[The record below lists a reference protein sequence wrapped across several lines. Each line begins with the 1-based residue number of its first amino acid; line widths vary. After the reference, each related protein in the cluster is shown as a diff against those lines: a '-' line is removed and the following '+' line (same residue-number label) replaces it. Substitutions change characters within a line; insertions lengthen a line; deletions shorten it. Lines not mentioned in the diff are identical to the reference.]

1 MGAHWVP
8 NGGLLGHDG
17 GPMSPQWTS
26 GKKRCSPLKNRKK
39 PGKIGGGGEHG
50 RGGDAKMA
58 PIRHKTPPRRL
69 HEGPKMPA
77 KSLIALR
84 FFPQHLVEG
93 LLNFRR
99 RVCRSFWLDLAFQD
113 PPGKTDQCYRNFFGP
128 PNEIKHSSDFL
139 MIFHDFSKPKNRKMT
154 KQ

>member
-1 MGAHWVP
+1 MVEKIV
-8 NGGLLGHDG
+8 GHYFF
-17 GPMSPQWTS
+17 
-26 GKKRCSPLKNRKK
+26 
-39 PGKIGGGGEHG
+39 
-50 RGGDAKMA
+50 
-58 PIRHKTPPRRL
+58 PPFL
-69 HEGPKMPA
+69 
-77 KSLIALR
+77 

-113 PPGKTDQCYRNFFGP
+113 PPGKTDQCYYSCFFFGP

-154 KQ
+154 KK